1 MRWRKMMLG
10 MLAIS
15 VLFSTAMLG
24 KNLWQQEKEELKFTY
39 LRKFVSEVRDDE
51 PFYSESEIIRADS
64 TEDNENKRVI
74 LPEYQKLAEENPD
87 FSGWIS
93 IEGTRIDY
101 PVMQTPDDPEYYIH
115 RNFQKEYSY
124 AGVPFAGSGNMKE
137 GNGDIFLY
145 GHNMRS
151 GSMFADLLN
160 YQNRKYCEEHPVICL
175 DTLWDRQ
182 EYEVFAVLNV
192 SADEWSRKDG
202 LFYDYEWNSTVN
214 RPEYL
219 EKLKTFSLYQSS
231 VKVDIQDR
239 LIYLVTCSFHR
250 GNGRIVVVGVKC

>member
-10 MLAIS
+10 ILAIS

-24 KNLWQQEKEELKFTY
+24 KNLWQQEKKELKFTY
-39 LRKFVSEVRDDE
+39 LRKSVSEERDDE
-51 PFYSESEIIRADS
+51 PFHSESEIIRADS

-124 AGVPFAGSGNMKE
+124 AGVPFVGSGDMKE

-145 GHNMRS
+145 GHNMRN

-160 YQNRKYCEEHPVICL
+160 YQNRKYWVEHPVICL
-175 DTLWDRQ
+175 DTLWDKQ

-192 SADEWSRKDG
+192 SADGWSWKDG
-202 LFYDYEWNSTVN
+202 LLYDYEWNSIVK

-219 EKLKTFSLYQSS
+219 EKLKTFSLYQSG
-231 VKVDIQDR
+231 VKVN
-239 LIYLVTCSFHR
+239 T
-250 GNGRIVVVGVKC
+250 